1 MNDMFIVKDEKDV
14 PGLNLKCR
22 FLGSGVMLQASVLSG
37 RLKNFQGSLL
47 EIPSARPCVRPSET
61 KLQPYQHLNVFTA

>member
-1 MNDMFIVKDEKDV
+1 MLGTG
-14 PGLNLKCR
+14 PGAHEEPCKV
-22 FLGSGVMLQASVLSG
+22 GSGVMLQASVLSG

-47 EIPSARPCVRPSET
+47 EIPSARPCVRLSEA